1 MSSEESRIMPNKQV
15 KLKEQARTA
24 LMRGINLVGT
34 AVGSTIGPRGRN
46 AVIGRTY
53 GPPKITNDGVTIAKE
68 IELADPFENTGAAIM
83 KDVAE
88 RTNEEAGDG
97 TSTACVLTQMLM
109 SEGMDHLSAGV
120 NVMALRRGM
129 ERAGADA
136 IKELKAMAKMVEDH
150 EIEEVATIAAESP
163 ELGKIIA
170 DTIRKV
176 GKDGVVTVEE
186 SALPGIEAEVVEG
199 MELKNGWTSPAM
211 VTNVEKMEAE
221 YRDVEILVTDKKLS
235 FLPDIMPF
243 LNSMTNAGKK
253 ALVIVGDVEG
263 EVLKTLLYNK
273 LRGGFAVLAVR
284 PPGYGDDRREILM
297 DIAATVGATLVSDET
312 GITLADAPQSVLGHA
327 HRVVSKE
334 KSTAIVGG
342 AGKKEEID
350 ARIALLKAQANDI
363 DTKFSKDK
371 ITERIGKLSGGVAII
386 HVGAATEGD
395 MTYLKDKIEDAVNAT
410 RAAIEEG
417 IVPGGGA
424 ALVKVRAEL
433 LKNVTPDTEGVGYG
447 IVLKALQVPLVMI
460 ALNAGKRFK
469 KWYQRTGE
477 IDEILKFVAEHPV
490 SGYDAVN
497 DRMVGDMIL
506 AGIVDPVKVTRTAVE
521 RAVSASAILITTEV
535 AIVEAV
541 KDLVK

>member
-1 MSSEESRIMPNKQV
+1 MPSKEV
-15 KLKEQARTA
+15 KLKEQARAA
-24 LMRGINLVGT
+24 LMRGVNLVGT

-68 IELADPFENTGAAIM
+68 IELADPFENTGASIM

-129 ERAGADA
+129 ERAGADV
-136 IKELKAMAKMVEDH
+136 IRELKEMAKPVEDH
-150 EIEEVATIAAESP
+150 EIERVATIAAESA
-163 ELGKIIA
+163 ELGKIIG

-176 GKDGVVTVEE
+176 GKNGLVTVEE
-186 SALPGIEAEVVEG
+186 SHTFGITAEIVEG
-199 MELKNGWTSPAM
+199 MELKNGYISPAM

-221 YRDVEILVTDKKLS
+221 YRDVDILVTDKKLS
-235 FLPDIMPF
+235 YLPDIMPF
-243 LNSMTNAGKK
+243 LNMMTEAGKK

-263 EVLKTLLYNK
+263 EVLKTLLFNK
-273 LRGGFAVLAVR
+273 LRGGFAVLAVK
-284 PPGYGDDRREILM
+284 PPGFGDDRRENLM
-297 DIAATVGATLVSDET
+297 DIAATVGGHFVSDET
-312 GITLADAPQSVLGHA
+312 GVTLSSLTVLGHA
-327 HRVVSKE
+327 HRVVGKE
-334 KSTAIVGG
+334 KVTTIVGG
-342 AGKKEEID
+342 AGKKEEIE
-350 ARIALLKAQANDI
+350 ARILHLKAQANEI
-363 DTKFSKDK
+363 DVKFSKEK
-371 ITERIGKLSGGVAII
+371 ILERIGKLSGGVAIL

-410 RAAIEEG
+410 KAAIEEG

-424 ALVKVRAEL
+424 ALVKVREAI
-433 LKNVTPDTEGVGYG
+433 KHNVTADTEGVGYG
-447 IVLKALQVPLVMI
+447 IVVKALQVPLAMI
-460 ALNAGKRFK
+460 ALNTGKQFK
-469 KWYQRTGE
+469 KWYQRKGE
-477 IDEILKFVAEHPV
+477 IDVILEYVASDPFTGYNAVTDCLV
-490 SGYDAVN
+490 SN
-497 DRMVGDMIL
+497 MIS

-521 RAVSASAILITTEV
+521 RAVSASAIMITTEV

-541 KDLVK
+541 KDLLK